1 MFAVWSPVVL
11 RRRSNNITVPPEQ
24 DDYSLVPF
32 HKLDGEGSQKLLG
45 LEEIKFKA
53 GLPVDAHEKVGEET
67 FVETQLPALLHV
79 RKTEEDEKDNQNDNL
94 MIKMIHINVC
104 ILLVKLINTV
114 HPGQCN
120 TIIMPIKREGSNLT
134 KGHLNK

>member
-79 RKTEEDEKDNQNDNL
+79 GKTEKDNQDDNQYERL
-94 MIKMIHINVC
+94 RRIINIIRMI
-104 ILLVKLINTV
+104 IL
-114 HPGQCN
+114 
-120 TIIMPIKREGSNLT
+120 
-134 KGHLNK
+134 